1 MTSLAQTPPPPPP
14 RPGSP
19 DEAGGK
25 GVGGCPRPGAAS
37 APRGQ
42 ARRAPACRPNTG
54 DPAPPR
60 EGDNGDRRAP
70 PRHPGATAASQT
82 VLPLPPSRQLQ
93 APIPPPP
100 PGRPDGCSPLKTMAA
115 EAPITAKK
123 EAYSGL
129 ALEDMAARAGPGRGE
144 APLGPGERE
153 GGGGGGGGRLR
164 RGAGPPQAALGH
176 KMAETGRE
184 GGGGRRGGG
193 RLRAAQGRGPAAG
206 GRERARGVA
215 AQSSVPAG
223 VRGGPGAAP

>member
-1 MTSLAQTPPPPPP
+1 MT
-14 RPGSP
+14 
-19 DEAGGK
+19 DM
-25 GVGGCPRPGAAS
+25 AAIPVPLFAVPYA
-37 APRGQ
+37 APK
-42 ARRAPACRPNTG
+42 A
-54 DPAPPR
+54 
-60 EGDNGDRRAP
+60 
-70 PRHPGATAASQT
+70 
-82 VLPLPPSRQLQ
+82 
-93 APIPPPP
+93 
-100 PGRPDGCSPLKTMAA
+100 LKTMAA

-215 AQSSVPAG
+215 AQSSEIGRAHV
-223 VRGGPGAAP
+223 

>member
-1 MTSLAQTPPPPPP
+1 MSQARGRLRPP
-14 RPGSP
+14 RPGPEGARLQAQHRGSGP
-19 DEAGGK
+19 AKGG
-25 GVGGCPRPGAAS
+25 GQ
-37 APRGQ
+37 RGQ
-42 ARRAPACRPNTG
+42 AC
-54 DPAPPR
+54 PP
-60 EGDNGDRRAP
+60 
-70 PRHPGATAASQT
+70 
-82 VLPLPPSRQLQ
+82 PPSRRYGGEPDR
-93 APIPPPP
+93 APSAPLPAAPGPDPPPPP

-184 GGGGRRGGG
+184 GGGEDGAEAGCGQRKGGG
-193 RLRAAQGRGPAAG
+193 RPREGGKGRGG
-206 GRERARGVA
+206 
-215 AQSSVPAG
+215 
-223 VRGGPGAAP
+223 